1 MIFFFRLFPCGQAG
15 EHQIQRFGA
24 LDKRLLAD
32 GGGDNSLK
40 DHFPRGGNLIA
51 GNNGDILPACGEYRP
66 AAAIDASCGE
76 IEAVDFRMLL

>member
-1 MIFFFRLFPCGQAG
+1 MIFFFRLFSRGQAG

-51 GNNGDILPACGEYRP
+51 GNNGDILPACGKYSP
-66 AAAIDASCGE
+66 AAAIDASRGE